1 MLTLHKEEK
10 MDLSTT
16 YLGLPLKNPVIV
28 GSSGLTDSPEKI
40 KEWEKNG
47 AAAVVLKS
55 LFEEEIIFEYEE
67 VLKEVKNTGYN
78 MEQFDYYDFVLKKK
92 KLDAYLALI
101 KEAKKAVSI
110 PVIASVN
117 CVYSHEWTAFAD
129 KIQDAGADAIELN
142 MFFLPSDMTRTSQE
156 MEERYL
162 KVINALTARVSI
174 PVSVKISYH
183 FSSLGQMIKA
193 ISDTGVSG
201 MVLFNR
207 FFNPDI
213 DIERQEIKPSFVFSA
228 PSDIA
233 MPLRWI
239 ALMYQRVNCD
249 LAASTGVHDGD
260 AVIKRILVGARAVQ
274 VGSALYKNRTGTIPA
289 MLDRLTGWMG
299 DKGYGALSD
308 FRGKLSHVKAED
320 PAVLERVQFMKY
332 YA

>member
-1 MLTLHKEEK
+1 

-101 KEAKKAVSI
+101 EDAKKAVSI

-142 MFFLPSDMTRTSQE
+142 MFFLPSDMNRTSQE

-183 FSSLGQMIKA
+183 FSSLGQMIKT

-213 DIERQEIKPSFVFSA
+213 DIERLEIKPSFVFSA

-239 ALMYQRVNCD
+239 ALMYHRVNCD

-260 AVIKRILVGARAVQ
+260 AVIKQILAGARAVQ
-274 VGSALYKNRTGTIPA
+274 VVSALYKNRTGTIPA

-299 DKGYGALSD
+299 DKGYGSLSD

>member
-1 MLTLHKEEK
+1 

-16 YLGLPLKNPVIV
+16 YLGLPLRNPVIV
-28 GSSGLTDSPEKI
+28 GSSGLTDTPEKI

-47 AAAVVLKS
+47 AGAVVLKS

-67 VLKEVKNTGYN
+67 VLKEVQNTGYN

-101 KEAKKAVSI
+101 EEAKKAVSI

-142 MFFLPSDMTRTSQE
+142 MFFLPSDMNRTSQE

-162 KVINALTARVSI
+162 KVINTLTARVSI

-183 FSSLGQMIKA
+183 FSSLGQMIKT

-260 AVIKRILVGARAVQ
+260 AVIKQILAGARAVQ
-274 VGSALYKNRTGTIPA
+274 VVSALYKNRSGTIPA

-299 DKGYGALSD
+299 DKGYETLCD
-308 FRGKLSHVKAED
+308 FRGKLSHVKADD

>member
-1 MLTLHKEEK
+1 

-28 GSSGLTDSPEKI
+28 GSSGLTDTPEKI

-47 AAAVVLKS
+47 AGAVVLKS
-55 LFEEEIIFEYEE
+55 LFEEEIIFEYDE
-67 VLKEVKNTGYN
+67 VLKEVQNTGYN
-78 MEQFDYYDFVLKKK
+78 MEQFDYYDFVIKKK

-101 KEAKKAVSI
+101 EEAKKAVSI

-129 KIQDAGADAIELN
+129 KIQGAGADAIELN
-142 MFFLPSDMTRTSQE
+142 MFFLPSDMNRTSRE

-162 KVINALTARVSI
+162 QVINALTARVSI
-174 PVSVKISYH
+174 PVAVKISYH
-183 FSSLGQMIKA
+183 FSSLGQMIKK

-213 DIERQEIKPSFVFSA
+213 DIEKLEIKPSFIFST

-233 MPLRWI
+233 MSLRWI

-249 LAASTGVHDGD
+249 LAASTGVHDGE
-260 AVIKRILVGARAVQ
+260 AVIKQILAGARAVQ
-274 VGSALYKNRTGTIPA
+274 VVSALYKNRTGTIPA

-299 DKGYGALSD
+299 DKGYGSLSD
-308 FRGKLSHVKAED
+308 FRGKLSHVKADD

-332 YA
+332 YG

>member
-1 MLTLHKEEK
+1 

-117 CVYSHEWTAFAD
+117 CVYSHEWTGLC
-129 KIQDAGADAIELN
+129 Q
-142 MFFLPSDMTRTSQE
+142 
-156 MEERYL
+156 
-162 KVINALTARVSI
+162 
-174 PVSVKISYH
+174 
-183 FSSLGQMIKA
+183 
-193 ISDTGVSG
+193 
-201 MVLFNR
+201 
-207 FFNPDI
+207 
-213 DIERQEIKPSFVFSA
+213 
-228 PSDIA
+228 
-233 MPLRWI
+233 
-239 ALMYQRVNCD
+239 
-249 LAASTGVHDGD
+249 
-260 AVIKRILVGARAVQ
+260 
-274 VGSALYKNRTGTIPA
+274 
-289 MLDRLTGWMG
+289 
-299 DKGYGALSD
+299 
-308 FRGKLSHVKAED
+308 
-320 PAVLERVQFMKY
+320 
-332 YA
+332 

>member
-1 MLTLHKEEK
+1 

-101 KEAKKAVSI
+101 EDAKKAVSI

-142 MFFLPSDMTRTSQE
+142 MFFLPSDMNRTSQE

-213 DIERQEIKPSFVFSA
+213 DIERLEIKPSFVFSA

-249 LAASTGVHDGD
+249 LAASTGVHDGE
-260 AVIKRILVGARAVQ
+260 AVIKQILAGARAVQ
-274 VGSALYKNRTGTIPA
+274 VVSALYKNRTGTIPA

-299 DKGYGALSD
+299 DKGYGSLSD

>member
-1 MLTLHKEEK
+1 

-28 GSSGLTDSPEKI
+28 GSSGLTDTPGKI
-40 KEWEKNG
+40 KEWEENG
-47 AAAVVLKS
+47 AGAVVLKS

-67 VLKEVKNTGYN
+67 VLKEVQNTGYN

-101 KEAKKAVSI
+101 EEAKKAVSI

-142 MFFLPSDMTRTSQE
+142 MFFLPSDMNRTSRE

-174 PVSVKISYH
+174 PVAVKISYH
-183 FSSLGQMIKA
+183 FSSLGQMIKT

-213 DIERQEIKPSFVFSA
+213 DIEKEEIKPSFVFSA

-260 AVIKRILVGARAVQ
+260 AVIKQILAGARAVQ
-274 VGSALYKNRTGTIPA
+274 VVSALYKNRKETIPA

-299 DKGYGALSD
+299 DKGYGSLSD
-308 FRGKLSHVKAED
+308 FRGKLSHVKAEN

>member
-1 MLTLHKEEK
+1 

-28 GSSGLTDSPEKI
+28 GSSGLTDTPEKI

-47 AAAVVLKS
+47 AGAVVLKS

-67 VLKEVKNTGYN
+67 VLKEVQNTGYN

-101 KEAKKAVSI
+101 EEAKKAVSI

-142 MFFLPSDMTRTSQE
+142 MFFLPSDMNRTSQE

-162 KVINALTARVSI
+162 KVINTLTARVSI

-183 FSSLGQMIKA
+183 FSSLGQMIKT

-260 AVIKRILVGARAVQ
+260 AVIKQILAGARAVQ
-274 VGSALYKNRTGTIPA
+274 VVSALYKNRSGTIPA

-299 DKGYGALSD
+299 DKGYETLCD
-308 FRGKLSHVKAED
+308 FRGKLSHVKADD

>member
-1 MLTLHKEEK
+1 

-101 KEAKKAVSI
+101 EDAKKAVSI

-142 MFFLPSDMTRTSQE
+142 MFFLPSDMNRTSQE

-213 DIERQEIKPSFVFSA
+213 DIERLEIKPSFVFSA

-239 ALMYQRVNCD
+239 ALMYHRVNCD

-260 AVIKRILVGARAVQ
+260 AVIKQILAGARAVQ
-274 VGSALYKNRTGTIPA
+274 VVSALYKNRTGTIPA

-299 DKGYGALSD
+299 DKGYGSLSD

>member
-1 MLTLHKEEK
+1 

-16 YLGLPLKNPVIV
+16 YLGLALKNPVIV

-117 CVYSHEWTAFAD
+117 CVYSHEWTAFAN

-142 MFFLPSDMTRTSQE
+142 MFFLPSDMIRTSQE

-213 DIERQEIKPSFVFSA
+213 DIERLEIKPSFVFSA

-260 AVIKRILVGARAVQ
+260 AVIKQILAGARAVQ
-274 VGSALYKNRTGTIPA
+274 VVSALYKNRTGTIPA

-299 DKGYGALSD
+299 DKGYGSLSD
-308 FRGKLSHVKAED
+308 FRGKLSHVEAED

>member
-1 MLTLHKEEK
+1 

-101 KEAKKAVSI
+101 EDAKKAVSI

-142 MFFLPSDMTRTSQE
+142 MFFLPSDMNRTSQE

-213 DIERQEIKPSFVFSA
+213 DIERLEIKPSFVFSA

-239 ALMYQRVNCD
+239 ALMYHRVNCD
-249 LAASTGVHDGD
+249 LAASTGIHDGD
-260 AVIKRILVGARAVQ
+260 AVIKQILAGARAVQ
-274 VGSALYKNRTGTIPA
+274 VVSALYKNRTGTIPA

-299 DKGYGALSD
+299 DKGYGSLSD

>member
-1 MLTLHKEEK
+1 

-28 GSSGLTDSPEKI
+28 GSSGLTNTPEKI
-40 KEWEKNG
+40 KEWEENG
-47 AAAVVLKS
+47 AGAVVLKS

-67 VLKEVKNTGYN
+67 VLKEVQNTGYN

-101 KEAKKAVSI
+101 EEAKKAVSI

-142 MFFLPSDMTRTSQE
+142 MFFLPSDMNRTSRE

-174 PVSVKISYH
+174 PVAVKISYH
-183 FSSLGQMIKA
+183 FSSLGQMIKT

-213 DIERQEIKPSFVFSA
+213 DIEKEEIKPSFVFSA

-260 AVIKRILVGARAVQ
+260 AVIKQILAGARAVQ
-274 VGSALYKNRTGTIPA
+274 VVSALYKNRKETIPA

-299 DKGYGALSD
+299 DKGYGSLSD
-308 FRGKLSHVKAED
+308 FRGKLSHVKAEN

>member
-1 MLTLHKEEK
+1 

-16 YLGLPLKNPVIV
+16 YLGLPLRNPVIV
-28 GSSGLTDSPEKI
+28 GSSGLTDTPEKI

-47 AAAVVLKS
+47 AGAVVLKS

-67 VLKEVKNTGYN
+67 VLKEVQNTGYN

-101 KEAKKAVSI
+101 EEAKKAVSI

-142 MFFLPSDMTRTSQE
+142 MFFLPSDMNRTSQE

-162 KVINALTARVSI
+162 KVINTLTARVSI

-183 FSSLGQMIKA
+183 FSSLGQMIKT

-260 AVIKRILVGARAVQ
+260 AVIKQILAGARAVQ
-274 VGSALYKNRTGTIPA
+274 VVSALYKNRSGTIPA
-289 MLDRLTGWMG
+289 MRDRLTGWMG
-299 DKGYGALSD
+299 DKGYETLSD
-308 FRGKLSHVKAED
+308 FRGKLSHVKADD

>member
-1 MLTLHKEEK
+1 

-28 GSSGLTDSPEKI
+28 GSSGLTDAPGKI
-40 KEWEKNG
+40 KEWEENG
-47 AAAVVLKS
+47 AGAVVLKS

-67 VLKEVKNTGYN
+67 VLKEVQNTGYN

-129 KIQDAGADAIELN
+129 KIQGAGADAIELN
-142 MFFLPSDMTRTSQE
+142 MFFLPSDMNRTSRE

-162 KVINALTARVSI
+162 EVINALTARVSI
-174 PVSVKISYH
+174 PVAVKISYH
-183 FSSLGQMIKA
+183 FSSLGQMIKR

-213 DIERQEIKPSFVFSA
+213 DIEKQEIKPSFVFSA

-233 MPLRWI
+233 MSLRWI

-260 AVIKRILVGARAVQ
+260 AVIKQILAGARAVQ
-274 VGSALYKNRTGTIPA
+274 VVSALYKNRTGTIPA

-299 DKGYGALSD
+299 DKGYGSLSD

>member
-1 MLTLHKEEK
+1 

-28 GSSGLTDSPEKI
+28 GSSGLTDTPEKI

-47 AAAVVLKS
+47 AGAVVLKS

-67 VLKEVKNTGYN
+67 VLKEVQNTGYN

-101 KEAKKAVSI
+101 EEAKKAVSI

-142 MFFLPSDMTRTSQE
+142 MFFLPSDMNRTSQE

-162 KVINALTARVSI
+162 KVINTLTARVSI

-183 FSSLGQMIKA
+183 FSSLGQMIKT
-193 ISDTGVSG
+193 ISDTGV
-201 MVLFNR
+201 
-207 FFNPDI
+207 
-213 DIERQEIKPSFVFSA
+213 
-228 PSDIA
+228 
-233 MPLRWI
+233 
-239 ALMYQRVNCD
+239 
-249 LAASTGVHDGD
+249 
-260 AVIKRILVGARAVQ
+260 
-274 VGSALYKNRTGTIPA
+274 
-289 MLDRLTGWMG
+289 
-299 DKGYGALSD
+299 
-308 FRGKLSHVKAED
+308 
-320 PAVLERVQFMKY
+320 
-332 YA
+332 

>member
-1 MLTLHKEEK
+1 

-28 GSSGLTDSPEKI
+28 GSSGLTDTPGKI
-40 KEWEKNG
+40 KEWEENG
-47 AAAVVLKS
+47 AGAVVLKS
-55 LFEEEIIFEYEE
+55 LFEEEILFEYEE
-67 VLKEVKNTGYN
+67 VLKEVQNTGYN

-101 KEAKKAVSI
+101 EEAKKAVSI

-117 CVYSHEWTAFAD
+117 CVYSHEWTTFAD

-142 MFFLPSDMTRTSQE
+142 MFFLPSDMNRTSRE

-174 PVSVKISYH
+174 PVAVKISYH
-183 FSSLGQMIKA
+183 FSSLGQMIKT

-213 DIERQEIKPSFVFSA
+213 DIEKEEIKPSFVFSA

-260 AVIKRILVGARAVQ
+260 AVIKQILAGARAVQ
-274 VGSALYKNRTGTIPA
+274 VVSALYKNRKETIPA

-299 DKGYGALSD
+299 DKGYGSLSD